1 MKNPAPVRGP
11 RGFTLIELLVVMSLM
26 LALIALGIPS
36 LITAIHQAKV
46 YGIAQ
51 EVKTMMAQAKLE
63 ARKRSAPAV
72 VQIVPP
78 ADPGDKSAVRLFV
91 DADNNQRLN
100 GTETA
105 IASFFLPS
113 GVAFEKEDGSF
124 NKDSVDS
131 FTTDPD
137 GGPSLAIFQSDGT
150 VSDLG
155 AFRLAD
161 QSGNFLEV
169 RVTSIAGRAE
179 IRKWNGTAYVPNGD
193 NGKAWTWN

>member
-26 LALIALGIPS
+26 LVLITLGIPS
-36 LITAIHQAKV
+36 LMTAIHQAKV
-46 YGIAQ
+46 VGIAR
-51 EVKTMMAQAKLE
+51 EMKTMMVLAQLQAK
-63 ARKRSAPAV
+63 KSSAPAV

-78 ADPGDKSAVRLFV
+78 AVPGDKSSVRLFV

-100 GTETA
+100 GTETVV
-105 IASFFLPS
+105 ASFFLPN
-113 GVAFEKEDGSF
+113 GVAFEDSDG
-124 NKDSVDS
+124 KLDKASVADL
-131 FTTDPD
+131 TTDPD

-161 QSGNFLEV
+161 QDGNFLEV
-169 RVTSIAGRAE
+169 RVTSLAGKAE
-179 IRKWNGTAYVPNGD
+179 IRKWDGAAYVRQGG